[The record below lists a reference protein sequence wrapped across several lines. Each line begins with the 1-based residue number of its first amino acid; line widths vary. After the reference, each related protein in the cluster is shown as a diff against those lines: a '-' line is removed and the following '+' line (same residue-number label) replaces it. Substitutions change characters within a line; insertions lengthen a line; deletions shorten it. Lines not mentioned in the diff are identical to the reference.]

1 MTNRQQKRE
10 DFIESVGWDDAQ
22 SVVVAGD
29 ASNRSYDRLTKRDGQ
44 TAILMNAPPEKGE
57 DVKPFVKILKLLR
70 AGGLEAPK
78 LLGADDTHG
87 FLLLEDLGDG
97 LFARICATNPALEN
111 PLYRTAIDVLV
122 QLHQIPAPADI
133 APYDLAAYLRETDLV
148 TQWYLPST
156 TGQKV
161 KQTVVEAY
169 QVEIT
174 TACAAIQNTTP
185 VLVLRDY
192 HAENLLWLP
201 ERDGL
206 KKVGLLDFQDAL
218 AGHPAYDLVSLLE
231 DARRDTSHKMQ
242 NSMKDYFID
251 KSGADKETFNYA
263 YAAIGAQRNLKII
276 GIFARLCV
284 RDAKPH
290 YIDMIPRVWAH
301 LQHDLSHPKLIG
313 LKNWVGEN
321 LPVPTSEALTR
332 IKEIANAT

>member
-1 MTNRQQKRE
+1 MTNRQQKRKN
-10 DFIESVGWDDAQ
+10 FIESVGWGNAQ

-29 ASNRSYDRLTKRDGQ
+29 ASNRSYDRLTKLDGQ
-44 TAILMNAPPEKGE
+44 NAILMNAPPEKGE
-57 DVKPFVKILKLLR
+57 DVRPFVKILKILR
-70 AGGLEAPK
+70 AGGLEAPN

-87 FLLLEDLGDG
+87 FLLLEDLGDD
-97 LFARICATNPALEN
+97 LFARICATNPALEET
-111 PLYRTAIDVLV
+111 LYKTAIDVLV
-122 QLHQIPAPADI
+122 QLHRTPAPTDI

-156 TGQKV
+156 TGQPV
-161 KQTVVEAY
+161 KQTVAEAY
-169 QVEIT
+169 QAQIAA
-174 TACAAIQNTTP
+174 ACDAIQNTTP

-201 ERDGL
+201 ERGGL

-231 DARRDTSHKMQ
+231 DARRDTSRKLQ
-242 NSMKDYFID
+242 NSMKDYFIG
-251 KSGADKETFNYA
+251 KSGADRVAFNYA

-284 RDAKPH
+284 RDGKPH

-301 LQHDLSHPKLIG
+301 LQHDLSHPKLTG
-313 LKNWVGEN
+313 LKTWVDEN
-321 LPVPTSEALTR
+321 LPVPTSETLAC
-332 IKEIANAT
+332 IKEAANAT